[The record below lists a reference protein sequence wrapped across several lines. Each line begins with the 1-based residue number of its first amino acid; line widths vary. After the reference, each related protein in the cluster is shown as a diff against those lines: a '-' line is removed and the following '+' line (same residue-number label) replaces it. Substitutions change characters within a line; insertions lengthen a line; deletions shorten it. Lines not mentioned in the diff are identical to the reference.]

1 MGIDMMFGEL
11 AVELLLSIGGKID
24 RKLGVFNG

>member
-11 AVELLLSIGGKID
+11 EVEYWCQFGGKID